1 MLSTGLFIGGAGS
14 AIAVAEPGS
23 GGSSTHGHDGA
34 HGPSLGSSPAGRT
47 ASSPAGGP
55 GGLTASSP
63 AGGPGGLTDTLR
75 KTVQSGTSTLGS
87 VPKPEQ
93 PRSTVAKIPAN
104 EPGAPSIDEQK
115 KDSDLVA
122 AVPNPIAP
130 VTDVVAPVNKAV
142 APVTDAVAPAT
153 NAVTPVPDVVAPVPD
168 VVAPVPDVVAP
179 VPDVVAPVPGVVA
192 PVPDV
197 AGLLQNVVRSVLS
210 PVAQGS
216 DVIAAIQQMLTSVA
230 GVVVPLTQLP
240 SDLSALLGVPG
251 VEPSGRHSA
260 AAYAPMLAAPLGPSH
275 LPLGPP
281 LAGIPGLPLAGNAIG
296 AASLGGIATTT
307 RLGAESS
314 APEKAPLAPNGATS
328 RNKQSF
334 FQKAVRDVLIPASLS
349 ALAAMALPGVGGL
362 LVLTAAGVRVG
373 YRQAKAGFAMRA
385 TGVARF
391 AGPGPLGV
399 VRTGSSVVVRPLALR
414 VIHTGAP
421 GAGRLLDDVA

>member
-34 HGPSLGSSPAGRT
+34 HGPSLGSSPAGR
-47 ASSPAGGP
+47 
-55 GGLTASSP
+55 TASSP

-153 NAVTPVPDVVAPVPD
+153 NAVTPVPD